1 MSINKLLYKLKEESG
16 KSFIDLSNETGI
28 SKRTLETTI
37 KNRDDVSVPNYENVE
52 KVLKA
57 LDYEI
62 KIVKKGE

>member
-16 KSFIDLSNETGI
+16 KSFIDLANETGI

-52 KVLKA
+52 KILKA

-62 KIVKKGE
+62 KIVRKGE